1 MAAPN
6 IVAVANILGKST
18 FVSLTTTNATTLL
31 SNASGSNKVF
41 KVNNVVVANTDG
53 TNAVNFTLNYN
64 TAAAGAGTNVEMVS
78 TVSVPAN
85 ASLIAMDKSTSIY
98 LEENTSLTVQAGT
111 ASKLKVTVS
120 YEDIS

>member
-18 FVSLTTTNATTLL
+18 FVSLTTTDATTLL

-64 TAAAGAGTNVEMVS
+64 TAAAGGGTNVDMVS
-78 TVSVPAN
+78 TVSIPAN

>member
-6 IVAVANILGKST
+6 IVAVANIYGKST
-18 FVSLTTTNATTLL
+18 YVSLTTTGATSLL
-31 SNASGSNKVF
+31 SNASSSGKVL
-41 KVNNVVVANTDG
+41 KVNSIVVANTDG

-64 TAAAGAGTNVEMVS
+64 TAAAGAGTNVELVS

-85 ASLIAMDKSTSIY
+85 ASLIAMDKSTSVY

-120 YEDIS
+120 YEEIS

>member
-41 KVNNVVVANTDG
+41 KINNVVVANTDG

-64 TAAAGAGTNVEMVS
+64 TAADGAGTNVEMVS
-78 TVSVPAN
+78 TVSIPAN

>member
-6 IVAVANILGKST
+6 IVGVTTITGKTST
-18 FVSLTTTNATTLL
+18 TSLTTTASTSIL
-31 SNASGSNKVF
+31 SNAASSNKVL
-41 KVNNVVVANTDG
+41 KVNTIVVSNTDG
-53 TNAVNFTLNYN
+53 TNAVNFTLSYN

-85 ASLIAMDKSTSIY
+85 ASLIALDKSTSIY
-98 LEENTSLTVQAGT
+98 LEENTSLTATAGT

>member
-41 KVNNVVVANTDG
+41 KINNVVVANTDG

-64 TAAAGAGTNVEMVS
+64 TAADGAGTNVEMVS
-78 TVSVPAN
+78 TVSIPAN

-120 YEDIS
+120 NEDIS

>member
-6 IVAVANILGKST
+6 IVGVTTITGKTST
-18 FVSLTTTNATTLL
+18 TSLTTTNSTSIV
-31 SNASGSNKVF
+31 SNAASSGKVL
-41 KVNNVVVANTDG
+41 KVNTVIVSNTDG
-53 TNAVNFTLNYN
+53 TNAINFTLSHNN
-64 TAAAGAGTNVEMVS
+64 QAAGAGTNVELVS

-85 ASLIAMDKSTSIY
+85 ASLIALDKSTSLY
-98 LEENTSLTVQAGT
+98 LEENTSLTATAGT

>member
-6 IVAVANILGKST
+6 IVAVANIYGKST
-18 FVSLTTTNATTLL
+18 YVSLTTTNATALL
-31 SNASGSNKVF
+31 SNASSSGKVF
-41 KVNNVVVANTDG
+41 KVNSIVVANTDG

-64 TAAAGAGTNVEMVS
+64 TAAAGAGTNVELVS

-85 ASLIAMDKSTSIY
+85 ASLIAMDKSTSVY

>member
-6 IVAVANILGKST
+6 IVAVSQILGRTT
-18 FVSLTTTNATTLL
+18 FVSLTSTSSTSLL
-31 SNASGSNKVF
+31 SNAASSNKVL
-41 KVNNVVVANTDG
+41 KVNNVVVSNTDG
-53 TNAVNFTLNYN
+53 TNAVNFTLSYN

-85 ASLIAMDKSTSIY
+85 ATLIALDKSTSIY
-98 LEENTSLTVQAGT
+98 LEENTSITGTAGT

>member
-31 SNASGSNKVF
+31 SNASDSNKVF

>member
-6 IVAVANILGKST
+6 IVAVANIYGKST
-18 FVSLTTTNATTLL
+18 YVSLTTTNATTLL
-31 SNASGSNKVF
+31 SNASSSGKVL
-41 KVNNVVVANTDG
+41 KVNNIVVSNTDG
-53 TNAVNFTLNYN
+53 TNAVNFSLSYN

-78 TVSVPAN
+78 TVSIPAN

-98 LEENTSLTVQAGT
+98 LEENTSLTVLAGT

>member
-31 SNASGSNKVF
+31 SNASGSGKVL
-41 KVNNVVVANTDG
+41 KVNSVVVANTDG
-53 TNAVNFTLNYN
+53 TNAVNFTMNYN
-64 TAAAGAGTNVEMVS
+64 TAAAGAGTNVEMIS

-98 LEENTSLTVQAGT
+98 LEENTSLTVLAGT

>member
-6 IVAVANILGKST
+6 IVAVATITGRTTTTN
-18 FVSLTTTNATTLL
+18 LTTTNATSIL
-31 SNASGSNKVF
+31 SNAASSNRVV
-41 KVNNVVVANTDG
+41 KVNSIIVANIDG
-53 TNAVNFTLNYN
+53 VNAVNFTLSYN

-85 ASLIAMDKSTSIY
+85 ASLIALDKSTSIY
-98 LEENTSLTVQAGT
+98 LEENTSITATANT

-120 YEDIS
+120 YEEIS

>member
-6 IVAVANILGKST
+6 IVAVQTITGKT
-18 FVSLTTTNATTLL
+18 TYVSLTTTSSTSLL
-31 SNASGSNKVF
+31 SNAASSGKVL
-41 KVNNVVVANTDG
+41 KVNSVIVANTDG
-53 TNAVNFTLNYN
+53 TNAVNFTLSYN
-64 TAAAGAGTNVEMVS
+64 TAAAGGGTNIEMIS

-85 ASLIAMDKSTSIY
+85 ATLIALDKSTSIY
-98 LEENTSLTVQAGT
+98 LEENTSVTGTAGT

>member
-6 IVAVANILGKST
+6 IVAVANIFGKST
-18 FVSLTTTNATTLL
+18 YVSLTTTNATTLL
-31 SNASGSNKVF
+31 SNASGSGKVL

-53 TNAVNFTLNYN
+53 TNSVNFTLSFN
-64 TAAAGAGTNVEMVS
+64 TAAAGGGTNVEMVS

-98 LEENTSLTVQAGT
+98 LEENTSLTVLAGT